1 MWRFIL
7 SALIIWAAL
16 HAYVFWRLG
25 SVPLVARHLS
35 PRRRWLLAT
44 LLWASFPLARWL
56 THRHLDALGVPLEF
70 AANIWMGTLFL
81 LFSALLALEPV
92 TLGGWLFRRAIPG
105 LRTAAVALALA
116 LSGIALVQGLRA
128 PVVETQEITLPS
140 LPRELDGLTLATI
153 SDLHLGTTQN
163 ESWLRSRIDQL
174 HALHADA
181 ILVVGDLVDSDVRR
195 VEPLLP
201 LLKTLH
207 APLGVWAVLGN
218 HDTFGGG
225 ERSAQLMHD
234 AGFRLLRDECA
245 PLAPGLTLAGVN
257 DLGLRRRTADAA
269 VAHTLARHPVRS
281 GDGAT
286 ILLSHTPM
294 AAETAAAHGAQL
306 MLSGHTHAGQLW
318 PFGEL
323 VRLVNPLFHGHY
335 DVAGMQVYVSRG
347 AGTWGPPMRLWQPG
361 EIALIRLR
369 AGRPTTG
376 TAPAQ

>member
-7 SALIIWAAL
+7 SALIIWAGL

-25 SVPLVARHLS
+25 SVPLLARHLT
-35 PRRRWLLAT
+35 RLHRWLLAA

-81 LFSALLALEPV
+81 LFSTLLALEPL
-92 TLGGWLFRRAIPG
+92 TLGGWLFRRAIPT
-105 LRTAAVALALA
+105 LRTTAVAVALTLA
-116 LSGIALVQGLRA
+116 GVALVQGLRA
-128 PVVETQEITLPS
+128 PTIQAEEITLPG
-140 LPRELDGLTLATI
+140 LPPALDGLTLATI
-153 SDLHLGTTQN
+153 SDLHLGTIHH
-163 ESWLRSRIDQL
+163 EAWLRARIDQL
-174 HALHADA
+174 HTLQADA

-201 LLKTLH
+201 ILKTLH
-207 APLGVWAVLGN
+207 APLGVWAVYGN

-225 ERSAQLMHD
+225 ERTAELIRT

-245 PLAPGLTLAGVN
+245 PLAPGLTLAGVD
-257 DLGLRRRTADAA
+257 DLGLRRHTAADA
-269 VAHTLARHPVRS
+269 VTRTLSGRPA

-294 AAETAAAHGAQL
+294 AAETAATHGAQL

-323 VRLVNPLFHGHY
+323 VRLVHPLFHGRY
-335 DVAGMQVYVSRG
+335 NVAGMQVYVSRG

-361 EIALIRLR
+361 EIVLLRLR
-369 AGRPTTG
+369 TGHPMPG
-376 TAPAQ
+376 TAQAQ